1 MRRRIPLERY
11 ERLIAMARRYL
22 REDPQLAH
30 RYAHLARRIALRNRL
45 RPPPRLKHAVCKRCG
60 APLVPGVNARVRLRR
75 RREPHL
81 AVTCLECGYV
91 RRHPYGGGGP

>member
-1 MRRRIPLERY
+1 M
-11 ERLIAMARRYL
+11 
-22 REDPQLAH
+22 
-30 RYAHLARRIALRNRL
+30 
-45 RPPPRLKHAVCKRCG
+45 
-60 APLVPGVNARVRLRR
+60 VPGVNARVRLRR